1 MLAAL
6 RSMQVTLLPGNL
18 GYTPS
23 YKRTDLTDA
32 LHIHFGFHTD
42 IEFISKEILL
52 MKNGRLID
60 KASPEQ
66 LQAKIQGKVF
76 EMSVGQQELE
86 EVKEKFEISNLFR
99 KDGQIIVRVVT
110 QKRPEGYD
118 EIREAAP
125 TLEDVYLYEFEVKG
139 AMHNNAVRKIAGT

>member
-1 MLAAL
+1 MLIATHVV
-6 RSMQVTLLPGNL
+6 S
-18 GYTPS
+18 
-23 YKRTDLTDA
+23 
-32 LHIHFGFHTD
+32 D

-110 QKRPEGYD
+110 QKRPEGYN

>member
-1 MLAAL
+1 MK
-6 RSMQVTLLPGNL
+6 
-18 GYTPS
+18 
-23 YKRTDLTDA
+23 KRR
-32 LHIHFGFHTD
+32 
-42 IEFISKEILL
+42 FISFVFVLILCLGMIGCGKE
-52 MKNGRLID
+52 KKTPVSD
-60 KASPEQ
+60 KFQ
-66 LQAKIQGKVF
+66 VF